1 MCTGHG
7 AAPWM
12 MKRSDDR
19 SDARRTSSGRAS
31 MRWNMVGTMWVWV
44 IPCRSMSRS
53 VSAGSQCSM
62 ITSGTPYANGTAT
75 EKANGAAW

>member
-1 MCTGHG
+1 
-7 AAPWM
+7 
-12 MKRSDDR
+12 
-19 SDARRTSSGRAS
+19 

-62 ITSGTPYANGTAT
+62 ITTGTP
-75 EKANGAAW
+75 